1 MCYLFLTILKT
12 RGQKIHL
19 KTPHFWDIRNLK
31 FLKLWRH
38 YAVIM
43 MSSDTFLY
51 HAVKNVSF
59 ISRLPFSLTPYFK
72 RCLRYY
78 ALNGGH
84 FCLKSVLS
92 IYIVTLFN
100 KNTLIFSK
108 IQVVIPQTVLFQLT
122 WNFDKFWQI
131 LQFFLLNFMNK
142 KTVNFAPGN
151 HDFRLNQWKHIVGS
165 GNQA

>member
-19 KTPHFWDIRNLK
+19 KTLHLWDIRNLK

-59 ISRLPFSLTPYFK
+59 ISRLPFSLTLYFK

-100 KNTLIFSK
+100 KNTLIF
-108 IQVVIPQTVLFQLT
+108 FQNTSCYTSNSFISINL
-122 WNFDKFWQI
+122 KFWQI
-131 LQFFLLNFMNK
+131 LTNFDKFCKIFYWISWTRRPSILHLEITIFGWTNE
-142 KTVNFAPGN
+142 N
-151 HDFRLNQWKHIVGS
+151 I
-165 GNQA
+165 